1 MGGEYYRVKG
11 GAPTGWNP
19 AALKPTKRNIAFMKD
34 LIRLIC
40 TLNNNTLDDYQN
52 GLISDAVERLM
63 ARKIVHSLSV
73 NLFRLFLNQMM
84 QKLSVMVSRL
94 VLKRGNREVNTAGSL
109 IIAQILLTYPI
120 WMFLV
125 LMVRNFW
132 MIKLL
137 PR

>member
-63 ARKIVHSLSV
+63 AREDRSFPVSKLIPLILEPVRCAGVLSV
-73 NLFRLFLNQMM
+73 
-84 QKLSVMVSRL
+84 
-94 VLKRGNREVNTAGSL
+94 
-109 IIAQILLTYPI
+109 
-120 WMFLV
+120 
-125 LMVRNFW
+125 
-132 MIKLL
+132 
-137 PR
+137 